1 MRLNRIAILLCCSL
15 APEIVPAQG
24 NDSFEEFRRQKRE
37 ALQNYRNRKRA
48 EFEAF
53 RAQKNKE
60 FAEYLAQSWSSYQ
73 LRKGFDITKSP
84 DPVKPTVHPVAPP
97 DQLPPPAK
105 LPIKQIKDYPSK
117 APDRPADIPRPDPEP
132 GPDIPTRAFTF
143 FGTQFQIHAG
153 PGKGS
158 ILKGHSERDVSEAW
172 KLLSGPDYDPLLA
185 DCQDIA
191 QKLSLNDWGL
201 FKLTEKLAHAMTQA
215 SNDAYLMQAYLM
227 AQFGYDVRLCR
238 IGRSQLGLLV
248 PIKQTVCG
256 VSYYNFNGIPFYI
269 FGPYGQETQVES
281 YGKPHGNA
289 TRLLD
294 LNMRETPT
302 LTYQPSESRAFSTP
316 DHAGMTCQIDVNR
329 NLMDYYAEV
338 PQVNDWGYYASQPMD
353 SRLVRQLYPTLQ
365 RAIEGKTQ
373 AEAAGMLLNFVQKAF
388 AYLTDQ
394 QQFGQEKYNFGEE
407 NFYYKACDCEDRS
420 ILYFHLVRDL
430 LQLDAV
436 LLHYPN
442 HLATAV
448 RFPATVK
455 GDHVMVGGQAYT
467 VCDPTYIGADIGM
480 CMPQFK
486 ASPVEIIKIKE

>member
-1 MRLNRIAILLCCSL
+1 
-15 APEIVPAQG
+15 
-24 NDSFEEFRRQKRE
+24 
-37 ALQNYRNRKRA
+37 
-48 EFEAF
+48 
-53 RAQKNKE
+53 
-60 FAEYLAQSWSSYQ
+60 
-73 LRKGFDITKSP
+73 
-84 DPVKPTVHPVAPP
+84 
-97 DQLPPPAK
+97 
-105 LPIKQIKDYPSK
+105 
-117 APDRPADIPRPDPEP
+117 
-132 GPDIPTRAFTF
+132 
-143 FGTQFQIHAG
+143 
-153 PGKGS
+153 
-158 ILKGHSERDVSEAW
+158 
-172 KLLSGPDYDPLLA
+172 
-185 DCQDIA
+185 
-191 QKLSLNDWGL
+191 
-201 FKLTEKLAHAMTQA
+201 
-215 SNDAYLMQAYLM
+215 M

-256 VSYYNFNGIPFYI
+256 VSYYNFNGTPFYI

-430 LQLDAV
+430 LQFDAV